1 LAAKIPLDLDAAAD
15 EIAFIRTTVG
25 ASGASGVVVGLSG
38 GVDSSLVVVL
48 CVRAIGAQKVLGLIM
63 PTAFTPESDLD
74 DARELASSLGVRTR
88 EIRIDPIA
96 EAFAKTLSI
105 EHEAMSQRIPVANIL
120 ARIRMIFLYY
130 HANLNNLLVVGT
142 GDRSEDLIGYFTK
155 YGDGG
160 ADLLPISHL
169 YKTQV
174 RALAERLGVPHRIAY
189 KPSSPQLYPGHK
201 ATDEI
206 PTDYDKLD
214 IVEACLFDQ
223 HMPIE
228 KAAHVAGVPLGVVTE
243 VARRYESTRHKREYP
258 AMVRCW

>member
-1 LAAKIPLDLDAAAD
+1 MAAKIPLDLDAAAD

-63 PTAFTPESDLD
+63 PAAFTPESDLD
-74 DARELASSLGVRTR
+74 DARELASSLGVRTH

-96 EAFAKTLSI
+96 EAFAKTLGI

-120 ARIRMIFLYY
+120 ARIRMIILYY
-130 HANLNNLLVVGT
+130 YANLNNLLVVGT

-174 RALAERLGVPHRIAY
+174 RALASAWAFRI
-189 KPSSPQLYPGHK
+189 G
-201 ATDEI
+201 
-206 PTDYDKLD
+206 
-214 IVEACLFDQ
+214 
-223 HMPIE
+223 
-228 KAAHVAGVPLGVVTE
+228 
-243 VARRYESTRHKREYP
+243 
-258 AMVRCW
+258 